1 MTLTKTLNKTKYM
14 NTSATKDR
22 EINKM
27 TKNKTVLITGCG
39 SGIGKD
45 TAVALARRRHKV
57 IATTRTAASAEEIN
71 SLAANQKLSI
81 ESFKLDVT
89 VPEDREKI
97 LGYDINVLIN
107 NAGIGES
114 GSLAEI
120 DVERIRNN
128 FEVNVFGP
136 LELTQLALKNM
147 MKKDA
152 GTVIFVGSLVGRI
165 ALPFLAPYCMTKFS
179 LSGGA
184 DSLRQELRKVTK
196 NVHVSIVELGGYHT
210 GFNQKNIA
218 GKYEWMGK
226 DSYFNEII
234 DEIRAQEARY
244 FRKAELHSTKT
255 AIDVIVR
262 AVEAKNPKLRYVA
275 PWWQGAFVQ
284 LERIFGK

>member
-1 MTLTKTLNKTKYM
+1 M
-14 NTSATKDR
+14 
-22 EINKM
+22 NKM
-27 TKNKTVLITGCG
+27 TQKNRTVFITGCG

-45 TAVALARRRHKV
+45 AAIALARRGHGV
-57 IATTRTAASAEEIN
+57 VATTRTAVSAKEIN
-71 SLAANQKLSI
+71 SMAAMQKLSI

-97 LGYDINVLIN
+97 EGYDVDVLIN

-120 DVERIRNN
+120 DVKKIKSN

-147 MKKDA
+147 MKKDT
-152 GTVIFVGSLVGRI
+152 GTVIFIGSLVGRI
-165 ALPFLAPYCMTKFS
+165 AFPFLGPYCMTKFS

-184 DSLRQELRKVTK
+184 DALRQELRKVTR

-218 GKYEWMGK
+218 RKYEWMGEN
-226 DSYFNEII
+226 SYFNEII
-234 DEIRAQEARY
+234 GDIRAQEER
-244 FRKAELHSTKT
+244 FFSRTELHSTKT
-255 AIDVIVR
+255 AVDAVVK
-262 AVEAKNPKLRYVA
+262 AVEARKPKLRYVA

-284 LERIFGK
+284 LRRIFGK

>member
-1 MTLTKTLNKTKYM
+1 MLLYW
-14 NTSATKDR
+14 SYACITKDR
-22 EINKM
+22 KMNKM
-27 TKNKTVLITGCG
+27 TQKNRTVFITGCG

-45 TAVALARRRHKV
+45 AAIALARRGHGV
-57 IATTRTAASAEEIN
+57 VATTRTAVSAKEIN
-71 SLAANQKLSI
+71 SMAAMQKLSI

-97 LGYDINVLIN
+97 EGYDVDVLIN

-120 DVERIRNN
+120 DVKKIKSN

-147 MKKDA
+147 MKKDT
-152 GTVIFVGSLVGRI
+152 GTVIFIGSLVGRI
-165 ALPFLAPYCMTKFS
+165 AFPFLGPYCMTKFS

-184 DSLRQELRKVTK
+184 DALRQELRKVTR

-218 GKYEWMGK
+218 RKYEWMGEN
-226 DSYFNEII
+226 SYFNEII
-234 DEIRAQEARY
+234 GDIRAQEER
-244 FRKAELHSTKT
+244 FFSRTELHSTKT
-255 AIDVIVR
+255 AVDAVVK
-262 AVEAKNPKLRYVA
+262 AVEARKPKLRYVA

-284 LERIFGK
+284 LRRIFGK

>member
-1 MTLTKTLNKTKYM
+1 MLLYW
-14 NTSATKDR
+14 SYACITKDR
-22 EINKM
+22 KMNKM
-27 TKNKTVLITGCG
+27 TQKNRTVFITGCG

-45 TAVALARRRHKV
+45 AAVALARRGHGV
-57 IATTRTAASAEEIN
+57 VATTRTAVSAKEIN
-71 SLAANQKLSI
+71 SMAAMQKSSI

-97 LGYDINVLIN
+97 EGYDVDVLIN

-120 DVERIRNN
+120 EVKKIKSN

-147 MKKDA
+147 MKKDT
-152 GTVIFVGSLVGRI
+152 GTVIFIGSLVGRI
-165 ALPFLAPYCMTKFS
+165 AFPFLVPYCITKFS

-184 DSLRQELRKVTK
+184 DALRQELRKVTR

-210 GFNQKNIA
+210 GFNQKNIPR
-218 GKYEWMGK
+218 KYEWMGEN
-226 DSYFNEII
+226 SYFNEII
-234 DEIRAQEARY
+234 GDIRAQEER
-244 FRKAELHSTKT
+244 FFSRTELRSTKT
-255 AIDVIVR
+255 AVDAVVK
-262 AVEAKNPKLRYVA
+262 AVEARKPKLRYVA

-284 LERIFGK
+284 LRRIFGK

>member
-1 MTLTKTLNKTKYM
+1 M
-14 NTSATKDR
+14 NACVTEDG
-22 EINKM
+22 EMNKM
-27 TKNKTVLITGCG
+27 KKKNRIVFITGCG
-39 SGIGKD
+39 SGLGKD
-45 TAVALARRRHKV
+45 AALALARRGHRV
-57 IATTRTAASAEEIN
+57 IATTRTAASAKEIN
-71 SLAANQKLSI
+71 SLAEDQKLSI

-97 LGYDINVLIN
+97 VDYDIDVLIN

-147 MKKDA
+147 MKKDS
-152 GTVIFVGSLVGRI
+152 GTVIFIGSLVGRI

-184 DSLRQELRKVTK
+184 DALRQELRKVTK

-218 GKYEWMGK
+218 RKYEWMGEN
-226 DSYFNEII
+226 SYFNEII
-234 DEIRAQEARY
+234 EDIRGQEER
-244 FRKAELHSTKT
+244 FFSRAELNSTKT
-255 AIDVIVR
+255 AVDAIVK
-262 AVEAKNPKLRYVA
+262 AVEARKPKLRYVA

-284 LERIFGK
+284 LGRIFGK